1 LSKLQL
7 EDRTQLAIYA
17 IKKGL
22 VED

>member
-1 LSKLQL
+1 LSKLYL

-22 VED
+22 VES